1 MSLFP
6 TNASF
11 SISGTESVNT
21 IRDRGIN
28 FLFDFNTKEFVL
40 KDGKLIQLSGD
51 ASVVFWIEKT
61 LRTEYERSPVYW
73 NTEYGFGIERF
84 IGVALPPEI
93 IKLQFEDNLKRS
105 LLQHERIKSINNFY
119 LSKVSDS
126 SEVAINMEIELNS
139 ITETEESFASFSDG
153 DFITLTT
160 VDEIKDFVGVKLI
173 TNNLLLFKTNLGE
186 QIYVKM

>member
-61 LRTEYERSPVYW
+61 LRTEY
-73 NTEYGFGIERF
+73 
-84 IGVALPPEI
+84 
-93 IKLQFEDNLKRS
+93 
-105 LLQHERIKSINNFY
+105 
-119 LSKVSDS
+119 
-126 SEVAINMEIELNS
+126 
-139 ITETEESFASFSDG
+139 
-153 DFITLTT
+153 
-160 VDEIKDFVGVKLI
+160 
-173 TNNLLLFKTNLGE
+173 
-186 QIYVKM
+186 